1 MVNKMNTETFLKVEH
16 LRKEFDLKV
25 PWIEAIFK
33 HKKKTVKAVDD
44 VSFEIKRGET
54 LGIVGESGSGKTTL
68 GRTVIRLI
76 EPTSG
81 KIIMDNTD
89 LTELRG
95 EVLRRARRD
104 FSIIFQ
110 DPMASLNPYMRIG
123 KIVSHPLK
131 IHNIGTKQE
140 RKEKILSLFEKF
152 NLTPPG
158 EFYNRFPKYLSGGQR
173 QRVVIARALITNPK
187 FIVADEPTAML
198 DVSVRSQILKLMI
211 QVKKEFKLTYLFITH
226 DLASAKYICD
236 RIGVMYLG
244 KIIEIAKKEDIFKE
258 PLHPYTKILMS
269 AIPIPDPNVK
279 REKLMPKGE
288 IPSATNIPKG
298 CRFHTRCPF
307 AKDICKEQ
315 EPDLRNVNGRLVA
328 CHIV

>member
-1 MVNKMNTETFLKVEH
+1 MSEDTFLKVEH

-25 PWIEAIFK
+25 PWIEALFK

-68 GRTVIRLI
+68 GRTVIRLV

-81 KIIMDNTD
+81 KIIMDNKD
-89 LTELRG
+89 LTNIKGEALRK
-95 EVLRRARRD
+95 ARKD

-123 KIVSHPLK
+123 KIVSHPLE

-140 RKEKILSLFEKF
+140 RKERILSLFEKF
-152 NLTPPG
+152 NLTPAE

-211 QVKKEFKLTYLFITH
+211 QVKEEFKLTYLFITH

-288 IPSATNIPKG
+288 IPSATNIPNG

-315 EPDLRNVNGRLVA
+315 EPELRDVGGRLVA
-328 CHIV
+328 CYLV

>member
-1 MVNKMNTETFLKVEH
+1 MVNKMNEETFLKVEH

-33 HKKKTVKAVDD
+33 RKKKTVKAVDD
-44 VSFEIKRGET
+44 VSFEIKKGET

-89 LTELRG
+89 LTKLRG
-95 EVLRRARRD
+95 EVLRKARRD

-123 KIVSHPLK
+123 KIVSHPLE

-152 NLTPPG
+152 NLTPPE

-211 QVKKEFKLTYLFITH
+211 QVKEEFKLTYLFITH

-315 EPDLRNVNGRLVA
+315 EPELRNVNGRLVA

>member
-1 MVNKMNTETFLKVEH
+1 MKMNEETFLKVEH

-33 HKKKTVKAVDD
+33 REKKTVKAVDD
-44 VSFEIKRGET
+44 VSFEIKKGET

-89 LTELRG
+89 LTKLKG
-95 EVLRRARRD
+95 EVLRKARRD

-123 KIVSHPLK
+123 KIVSHPLE

-140 RKEKILSLFEKF
+140 RKEKILNLFEKF
-152 NLTPPG
+152 NLTPPE

-211 QVKKEFKLTYLFITH
+211 QVKEEFKLTYLFITH

-307 AKDICKEQ
+307 AKDICREQ
-315 EPDLRNVNGRLVA
+315 EPELRDIGGRLVA
-328 CHIV
+328 CHLV

>member
-1 MVNKMNTETFLKVEH
+1 MKMNEETFLKVEH

-33 HKKKTVKAVDD
+33 RKKKTVKAVDD
-44 VSFEIKRGET
+44 VSFEIKKGET

-89 LTELRG
+89 LTKLRG
-95 EVLRRARRD
+95 EVLRKARRD

-123 KIVSHPLK
+123 KIVSHPLE

-152 NLTPPG
+152 NLTPPE

-211 QVKKEFKLTYLFITH
+211 QVKEEFKLTYLFITH

-315 EPDLRNVNGRLVA
+315 EPELRDIGGRLVA
-328 CHIV
+328 CHLV

>member
-1 MVNKMNTETFLKVEH
+1 MSSEVFLRVDRLKKEFSLKVAW
-16 LRKEFDLKV
+16 L
-25 PWIEAIFK
+25 EAIFK
-33 HKKKTVKAVDD
+33 GKKRIVKAVDD
-44 VSFEIKRGET
+44 VSFYIKKGET

-68 GRTVIRLI
+68 GRTVIRLV

-81 KIIMDNTD
+81 KIIMDGME
-89 LTELRG
+89 LTQLKG
-95 EVLRRARRD
+95 ETLRRERRN

-110 DPMASLNPYMRIG
+110 DPMASLNPYMRVG
-123 KIVSHPLK
+123 KIVSHPLE

-140 RKEKILSLFEKF
+140 RKEKILWLFEKF
-152 NLTPPG
+152 NLTPAD
-158 EFYNRFPKYLSGGQR
+158 EFYNRFPKHLSGGQR

-211 QVKKEFKLTYLFITH
+211 EIKHEFKLTYLFITH

-244 KIIEIAKKEDIFKE
+244 KIVEIANKEDIFKE

-269 AIPIPDPNVK
+269 SIPIPDPNIK
-279 REKLMPKGE
+279 REKLIPKGE
-288 IPSATNIPKG
+288 IPSATNIPTG

-307 AKDICKEQ
+307 AKSICKEK
-315 EPDLRNVNGRLVA
+315 EPELKDVGGRLVA

>member
-1 MVNKMNTETFLKVEH
+1 MVNKMNEETFLKVEH

-25 PWIEAIFK
+25 PWIETIFK
-33 HKKKTVKAVDD
+33 RKKKTVKAVDD

-81 KIIMDNTD
+81 KIMMDNTD
-89 LTELRG
+89 LTKLRG
-95 EVLRRARRD
+95 EVLRKARRD

-123 KIVSHPLK
+123 KIVSHPLE
-131 IHNIGTKQE
+131 IHNTDTKQE

-198 DVSVRSQILKLMI
+198 DVSIRSQILKLMI
-211 QVKKEFKLTYLFITH
+211 QVKEEFKLTYLFITH

-279 REKLMPKGE
+279 REKLIPKGE

-315 EPDLRNVNGRLVA
+315 EPELRNVNGRLVA

>member
-1 MVNKMNTETFLKVEH
+1 MNEETFLKVEH

-25 PWIEAIFK
+25 SWIKAIFK
-33 HKKKTVKAVDD
+33 GKKKTVKAVDD

-89 LTELRG
+89 LTKLKG
-95 EVLRRARRD
+95 DVLRKARRD

-123 KIVSHPLK
+123 KIVSHPLE

-152 NLTPPG
+152 NLTPPE

-211 QVKKEFKLTYLFITH
+211 QVKEEFKLTYLFITH
-226 DLASAKYICD
+226 DLAGAKYICD

-244 KIIEIAKKEDIFKE
+244 RIIEIAKKEDIFKE

-269 AIPIPDPNVK
+269 AIPIPDPNTK

-315 EPDLRNVNGRLVA
+315 EPELRDIGGRLVA
-328 CHIV
+328 CHLV

>member
-1 MVNKMNTETFLKVEH
+1 MSEETFLRVDRLK
-16 LRKEFDLKV
+16 KEFSLKV
-25 PWIEAIFK
+25 PWLEAIFK
-33 HKKKTVKAVDD
+33 GKKRIVKAVDD
-44 VSFEIKRGET
+44 VSFYIKKGET

-68 GRTVIRLI
+68 GRTVIRLV

-81 KIIMDNTD
+81 KIVMDGVE
-89 LTELRG
+89 LTKLKG
-95 EVLRRARRD
+95 ETLRRARRD

-110 DPMASLNPYMRIG
+110 DPMASLNPYMKVG
-123 KIVSHPLK
+123 KTVSHPLE

-140 RKEKILSLFEKF
+140 RKEKILWLFEKF
-152 NLTPPG
+152 NLTPPE
-158 EFYNRFPKYLSGGQR
+158 EFYNRFPKHLSGGQR

-211 QVKKEFKLTYLFITH
+211 EIKHEFKLTYLFITH

-244 KIIEIAKKEDIFKE
+244 KIVEIADKKDIFRE

-269 AIPIPDPNVK
+269 SIPVPDPNIK
-279 REKLMPKGE
+279 REKLIPKGE
-288 IPSATNIPKG
+288 IPSATDIPKG

-307 AKDICKEQ
+307 AKSICKEK
-315 EPDLRNVNGRLVA
+315 EPELRDVGGRLVA
-328 CHIV
+328 CHMV

>member
-1 MVNKMNTETFLKVEH
+1 MVMRMNEETFLKVEH

-44 VSFEIKRGET
+44 VSFEIKKGET

-68 GRTVIRLI
+68 GRTVIRLV

-81 KIIMDNTD
+81 KIMMDNTD
-89 LTELRG
+89 LTKLKG
-95 EVLRRARRD
+95 EVLRKARRN

-123 KIVSHPLK
+123 KIVSHPLE
-131 IHNIGTKQE
+131 IHNIDTKQE

-152 NLTPPG
+152 NLTPPE

-211 QVKKEFKLTYLFITH
+211 QVKEEFKLTYLFITH

-269 AIPIPDPNVK
+269 AIPIPDPNIK

-307 AKDICKEQ
+307 AKGICKEQ
-315 EPDLRNVNGRLVA
+315 EPELRNVNGRLVA

>member
-1 MVNKMNTETFLKVEH
+1 MKMNEETFLKVEH

-25 PWIEAIFK
+25 PWIETIFK
-33 HKKKTVKAVDD
+33 RKKKTVKAVDD

-81 KIIMDNTD
+81 KIMMDNTD
-89 LTELRG
+89 LTKLRG
-95 EVLRRARRD
+95 EVLRKARRD

-123 KIVSHPLK
+123 KIVSHPLE
-131 IHNIGTKQE
+131 IHNTDTKQE

-211 QVKKEFKLTYLFITH
+211 QVKEEFKLTYLFITH

-315 EPDLRNVNGRLVA
+315 EPELRNVNGRLVA

>member
-1 MVNKMNTETFLKVEH
+1 
-16 LRKEFDLKV
+16 
-25 PWIEAIFK
+25 
-33 HKKKTVKAVDD
+33 
-44 VSFEIKRGET
+44 
-54 LGIVGESGSGKTTL
+54 
-68 GRTVIRLI
+68 
-76 EPTSG
+76 
-81 KIIMDNTD
+81 MDNTD
-89 LTELRG
+89 LTKLKG
-95 EVLRRARRD
+95 DVLRKARRD

-123 KIVSHPLK
+123 KIVSHPLE

-152 NLTPPG
+152 NLTPPE

-211 QVKKEFKLTYLFITH
+211 QVKEEFKLTYLFITH

-244 KIIEIAKKEDIFKE
+244 RIIEIAKKEDIFKE

-269 AIPIPDPNVK
+269 AIPIPDPNTK

-315 EPDLRNVNGRLVA
+315 EPELRDIGGRLVA
-328 CHIV
+328 CHLV